1 MIDLIVGL
9 CCIIIL
15 MLCTCVSPYA
25 ILLFVATGLAICL
38 SWETSYTNFRSVLS
52 TDRGVYTMSSNA
64 RGAEGD
70 SEENTGYTP
79 QAAPEVIPEAAAE
92 VIPESEA
99 EVIPESEAATEGI
112 TPEFIVGPANRP
124 PSKSYTEARRDFT
137 NDFGQLFEKQS
148 DETF

>member
-1 MIDLIVGL
+1 MTDLIVGL
-9 CCIIIL
+9 CCIVIL

-25 ILLFVATGLAICL
+25 ILLLVATGLAICL
-38 SWETSYTNFRSVLS
+38 SSETSYTNFRNILS

-70 SEENTGYTP
+70 SEENSGYTP
-79 QAAPEVIPEAAAE
+79 PEVIPESAPEVIPEAAAE
-92 VIPESEA
+92 VIPE
-99 EVIPESEAATEGI
+99 VEGI

-124 PSKSYTEARRDFT
+124 PSKSYTEARQEFT